1 MEGPPLLDGTDE
13 VAAGGG
19 GLDDGGEMPR
29 NDVMSSGIVSG
40 LFAVK
45 GEEEENECAG
55 AEKPNEDFKVVF
67 RALPEQI
74 VDRVAKQ
81 GEKIYQEHG
90 CVAAERDECCFLYV
104 HIME

>member
-1 MEGPPLLDGTDE
+1 MERPPLLDGTNA
-13 VAAGGG
+13 VAADGGG
-19 GLDDGGEMPR
+19 VDDGGETPR

-55 AEKPNEDFKVVF
+55 AEKPNEEPGEPNV
-67 RALPEQI
+67 AA
-74 VDRVAKQ
+74 VAKQ
-81 GEKIYQEHG
+81 LEEICQEHG